1 MPTLNEESIMY
12 RVVAIPGTSLSQS
25 VEMAQE
31 VEKYILKEYP
41 KEVLSVLSMM
51 GRSEKVKLLNQTI
64 WKSY

>member
-41 KEVLSVLSMM
+41 KGLFY
-51 GRSEKVKLLNQTI
+51 Q
-64 WKSY
+64 